1 MISRRNDFVTVTSIG
16 DGPKSTIVVSQLP
29 VKDWYNLFE
38 NATFAEA
45 ILDRLMHQAY
55 SLR

>member
-1 MISRRNDFVTVTSIG
+1 M
-16 DGPKSTIVVSQLP
+16 
-29 VKDWYNLFE
+29 KDWYKLFE